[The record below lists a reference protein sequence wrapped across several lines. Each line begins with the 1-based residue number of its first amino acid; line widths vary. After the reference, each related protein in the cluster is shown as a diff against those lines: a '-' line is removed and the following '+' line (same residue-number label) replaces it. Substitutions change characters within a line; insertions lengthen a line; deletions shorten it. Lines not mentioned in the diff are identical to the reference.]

1 MSRGANLSSLRM
13 SILMQVAN
21 ALSYLHAKDI
31 IHGRLSSQNIFLE
44 NKVLVSMLDYAPT
57 TLNLQYCPPEIGR
70 VLNPDTFCSNP
81 AKTKAGDVFS
91 FGTLIYLLFIGR
103 LPFDDLVVPELLS
116 RVSSGHFPSL
126 LLSMNSNLALII
138 RWNVNYDFRVRGLVW
153 IIEAFYNLLFFQK
166 MLER

>member
-1 MSRGANLSSLRM
+1 M
-13 SILMQVAN
+13 SILIQAAN

-57 TLNLQYCPPEIGR
+57 TPNLQYCAPEIGR
-70 VLNPDTFCSNP
+70 LLRPDTVCSNP

-103 LPFDDLVVPELLS
+103 LPYEDLDTPELLS
-116 RVSSGHFPSL
+116 KVSSGQFPSL
-126 LLSMNSNLALII
+126 LLGLNSNLALII
-138 RWNVNYDFRVRGLVW
+138 R
-153 IIEAFYNLLFFQK
+153 
-166 MLER
+166 